1 MKKTILFLICA
12 LVLFQAA
19 ILSAQNGVR
28 KIRSIGT
35 AYVYHN
41 DTAHARDQ
49 AIDDALRNAVEQA
62 LGQWLRSET
71 VVQNYMVVEDNI
83 FSWTS
88 GYVKKYDIIS
98 AGKKTDGTYE
108 VTVAAFVEMGA
119 LAQDK
124 SNVQQILMQAG
135 NPRVAIMIQEQ
146 NVGGSGSVASY
157 FDGTISQAET
167 EMMSHFLDNGFD
179 VVDPEV
185 ARSKAQRDM
194 AISALSGD
202 RQAAAAVATQLGAE
216 VLITGK
222 ATASVARTSLAVM
235 GNMKSCQAN
244 ITARAVR
251 ADVATLI
258 ATASERAAYPHVD
271 EITGGNMALRKA
283 TAKLSEKML
292 QKILAKWR
300 DEYYNQTSVELNVS
314 GAEFADF
321 SDFQGD
327 LSTFF
332 RGIKHVQQRS
342 FAGNGGVLDVKITGS
357 ATQLARE
364 LDRKELE
371 NFNVKIMSLSKNQ
384 IHVNLVSRK
393 VVEPDSSHVF

>member
-1 MKKTILFLICA
+1 
-12 LVLFQAA
+12 
-19 ILSAQNGVR
+19 
-28 KIRSIGT
+28 
-35 AYVYHN
+35 
-41 DTAHARDQ
+41 
-49 AIDDALRNAVEQA
+49 
-62 LGQWLRSET
+62 
-71 VVQNYMVVEDNI
+71 
-83 FSWTS
+83 
-88 GYVKKYDIIS
+88 
-98 AGKKTDGTYE
+98 
-108 VTVAAFVEMGA
+108 MGA

-124 SNVQQILMQAG
+124 SNVQQILAQAG

-157 FDGTISQAET
+157 FDGTTSQAET

-179 VVDPEV
+179 VVDPQV
-185 ARSKAQRDM
+185 ARSKAQRDI

-202 RQAAAAVATQLGAE
+202 SQAAAAVATQLGAE

-222 ATASVARTSLAVM
+222 ATASVARTSMAVM

-271 EITGGNMALRKA
+271 EITGGNEALRKA

-292 QKILAKWR
+292 EKILAKWR

-364 LDRKELE
+364 LDRKELD
-371 NFNVKIMSLSKNQ
+371 NFNVKIISLSQNQ

-393 VVEPDSSHVF
+393 IVEPDSSHVF